1 MFTILGTNL
10 VILLAQAVG
19 EGGQLGPDDQ
29 SLLRD
34 TNPTRGRSD
43 PWRDG
48 LENFS
53 KANTDGLIPHSRMA
67 TVFPSVLGKESGLIT
82 ARYVGEDKREE
93 ANHIFVQ
100 QALGKCEVNEKI
112 LEEIRLEA
120 IFDDASDS
128 SARDST
134 QKKGSLSPTIS
145 QKVKQS
151 NLIFYIFQLL

>member
-67 TVFPSVLGKESGLIT
+67 TVFPSGLGKESGLIT
-82 ARYVGEDKREE
+82 ARYVMGEDKTRR
-93 ANHIFVQ
+93 
-100 QALGKCEVNEKI
+100 GKSYFGAAGHWKM
-112 LEEIRLEA
+112 RG
-120 IFDDASDS
+120 
-128 SARDST
+128 
-134 QKKGSLSPTIS
+134 Q
-145 QKVKQS
+145 
-151 NLIFYIFQLL
+151 